1 MTKKQTEH
9 LEKIIKDFERTC
21 RWKYRKGQKEHG
33 GNLFDLTIE
42 QLMVEA
48 YHEIVDL
55 WTYLVTLKF
64 KLEEEGNA
72 PNQSLDTQKEIRR
85 ILSKLDLC
93 NCGGP
98 EVAWVIVKALLERSS
113 EESKSFYDPMLGA
126 PGNWVEFGAKV
137 LDSHNLLE
145 HGSGIGSAWI
155 TDDGKLL
162 LEFLTKFGV
171 NPDNWPEWAYS
182 EDFQGDKL

>member
-48 YHEIVDL
+48 SHEIVDL

-64 KLEEEGNA
+64 KLEE
-72 PNQSLDTQKEIRR
+72 
-85 ILSKLDLC
+85 SKHASQ
-93 NCGGP
+93 P
-98 EVAWVIVKALLERSS
+98 VHRTRKAHR
-113 EESKSFYDPMLGA
+113 K
-126 PGNWVEFGAKV
+126 
-137 LDSHNLLE
+137 
-145 HGSGIGSAWI
+145 
-155 TDDGKLL
+155 
-162 LEFLTKFGV
+162 
-171 NPDNWPEWAYS
+171 YS
-182 EDFQGDKL
+182 